1 LHNAKQ
7 PEKGF
12 IKVSGLQSIKT
23 KLIGFALLATIIPS
37 LTLGALSYIQN
48 RRLLQDKIAN
58 ELRNTASQTAGEIE
72 LWVQAR
78 FYDLKVFS
86 SSYVVSENL
95 ERMLGKNKD
104 NIERMVAVNRVKTY
118 LQSVREKF
126 TDYQELILVNM
137 IGEPLVSTD
146 EKVPV
151 VNLPQQWFQLLEYG
165 KPVIG
170 APYPDP
176 TLKRKVITLAEE
188 IKSSDNRRLGI
199 LATKIDL
206 GTLYEIVSR
215 RTSKNTDEIFLTN
228 AKGGIIVSSSS
239 FMSEPGRSALAAGVL
254 TSGEPFPGMPT
265 EYTSHHGQA
274 VVGIGARIPNTSWSV
289 VAEREK
295 SKAYADIVR
304 IGKLTL
310 LIVGLL
316 LMVIGVFAYLLAHTI
331 VRPLKRLSGEAG
343 KVASGNL
350 QVEIPVSGTSE
361 VSYLT
366 QVFNH
371 MVASLRRGQA
381 EISQAH
387 EALIE
392 KNRELHRLSIT
403 DGLTGLY
410 NRKHMMDLFDMEFIR
425 TQRYQIPFAV
435 LIADLDHF
443 KSINDTYGH
452 LAGDA
457 VLRRISDTL
466 TQSVRACDHIGR
478 YGGEEFLA
486 ILPNTGSDGAVDM
499 AERIRQEIS
508 QVKFFN
514 DGNAFSMT
522 LSMGVA
528 VCLDSDDSVEGIIN
542 RADDALYRAKANGRN
557 QVIGP

>member
-1 LHNAKQ
+1 MHNGIQ
-7 PEKGF
+7 REKGF

-23 KLIGFALLATIIPS
+23 KLIVFALLATIIPS

-58 ELRNTASQTAGEIE
+58 ELRNATSQTTGEIG
-72 LWVQAR
+72 LWVEER
-78 FYDLKVFS
+78 FYDLKVFA

-95 ERMLGKNKD
+95 ERMLGKEKD
-104 NIERMVAVNRVKTY
+104 NIERLVAANRVKTY

-126 TDYQELILVNM
+126 TDYRELILVSM
-137 IGEPLVSTD
+137 IGEPLVSNG

-151 VNLPQQWFQLLEYG
+151 VNLPEQWFQQLEDG

-170 APYPDP
+170 APYHDP

-188 IKSSDNRRLGI
+188 IKSSDNRRLGV

-206 GTLYEIVSR
+206 GTLYKIVSR
-215 RTSKNTDEIFLTN
+215 RASENADEIYLTN

-239 FMSEPGRSALAAGVL
+239 FMGGPAQSALAAGVL
-254 TSGEPFPGMPT
+254 ASGVSFPDKPT
-265 EYTSHHGQA
+265 EYTSHHDQA
-274 VVGIGARIPNTSWSV
+274 VVGMGARVSDTSWSV

-304 IGKLTL
+304 IGKITV

-316 LMVIGVFAYLLAHTI
+316 LMAIGVFAYLLAHTI

-343 KVASGNL
+343 KVALGDL
-350 QVEIPVSGTSE
+350 QVEIPVYGTSE

-371 MVASLRRGQA
+371 MVASLRRGQE

-425 TQRYQIPFAV
+425 TQRYQIPFSV

-466 TQSVRACDHIGR
+466 TQSVRACDHVGR
-478 YGGEEFLA
+478 YGGEEFLV

-508 QVKFFN
+508 LVKFFN
-514 DGNAFSMT
+514 DGKTFSMT

-528 VCLDSDDSVEGIIN
+528 VCLDSDDSVEGILN